1 MKELEF
7 IISPDKLALTDVK
20 NILSKN
26 LKLKLSNKSIERI
39 STNRNYLDRKL
50 NRKDQVFYGIN
61 TGFGSLCDTRIPEND
76 LKKLQVNLVRSHACG
91 SGKEID
97 SKIVK
102 LMILIKINALSL
114 GYSGVHLKTVEKL
127 IFLFNNDILPV
138 VFESGSLG
146 ASGDLAP
153 LAHLSLALIGEG
165 EVNFKG
171 SKSASKDVFES
182 FGESTLELDSKEG
195 LALLNGTQF
204 MSAHA
209 TYSYLKLDSLF
220 NWIHKISALSIDVF
234 NCRLSPFDSKPHL
247 LRGFKGQ
254 SQCAQQ
260 ILEILDKSDL
270 HQIHGKSVQDPYSFR
285 CIPQVHGASL
295 DVLHDFK
302 TKLTIEINAVT
313 DNPLVFN
320 QENEI
325 ISAGNFHGQPIA
337 MAMDF
342 MAIAA
347 AELGSISERRIY
359 KLISGTR
366 GLPAF
371 LIENPGLNSGF
382 MISQYTAASLVSKNK
397 IFSHPASVDSIE
409 SSNGQEDHVSMGSI
423 AGVKLVEVVENVKR
437 ILSIELMTAAQ
448 AMEFRRP
455 RKTSPELEL
464 MLSDFRSKV
473 PFIEKDQVMYSLMQK
488 SEEFISKQL

>member
-7 IISPDKLALTDVK
+7 IISPDKLTLTDVK

-50 NRKDQVFYGIN
+50 NSKDQVFYGIN
-61 TGFGSLCDTRIPEND
+61 TGFGSLCDTRIPQKD

-153 LAHLSLALIGEG
+153 LAHLSLTLIGEG

-209 TYSYLKLDSLF
+209 TYAYLKLDSLF
-220 NWIHKISALSIDVF
+220 NWIHKISALSIDAF

-254 SQCAQQ
+254 SLCSQQ
-260 ILEILDKSDL
+260 ILEKLDKSDL
-270 HQIHGKSVQDPYSFR
+270 HQIRGKSVQDPYSFR

-295 DVLHDFK
+295 DVLHDFEA
-302 TKLTIEINAVT
+302 KLTVEINAVT

-320 QENEI
+320 KEDEI

-337 MAMDF
+337 LAMDF

-347 AELGSISERRIY
+347 AEIGSISERRIY

-366 GLPAF
+366 GLPPF
-371 LIENPGLNSGF
+371 LTENPGLNSGF
-382 MISQYTAASLVSKNK
+382 MIAQYTAASLVSKNK
-397 IFSHPASVDSIE
+397 ILCHPASVDSIE

-423 AGVKLVEVVENVKR
+423 AGVKLVEVVQNIHS
-437 ILSIELMTAAQ
+437 ILGIELMTASQ
-448 AMEFRRP
+448 AIDFRRP
-455 RKTSPELEL
+455 RKSSLELENIHTEFRKFVPYL
-464 MLSDFRSKV
+464 PEDVVLHDFMV
-473 PFIEKDQVMYSLMQK
+473 K
-488 SEEFISKQL
+488 SEKFISQNY